1 MLYVQQSLGPKEE
14 ILMAARF
21 HWMYTLQAIFWILFG
36 LAMGI
41 VIGYSMIWWE
51 VTQEIRATYGSNLDD
66 VSYHKVWQI
75 IVMKKGG
82 YLKILWGLHWFV
94 RFGILGMFAL
104 GLWFFAHMMVKKATT
119 EIAVTTERLIF
130 KTGLIARNVGE
141 LNVDRIEGVSVR
153 QDVMGRMFGFGRVC
167 VRGMGV
173 GEVTLPSIEAPI
185 EFKKAIHEAK
195 EAREKA
201 GLGHEAGT
209 RRRAAG
215 QDEYN

>member
-41 VIGYSMIWWE
+41 VIGYASIWWII
-51 VTQEIRATYGSNLDD
+51 TQEIRDTYGGAELTDQQYQRAWKQVVIN
-66 VSYHKVWQI
+66 HK
-75 IVMKKGG
+75 G
-82 YLKILWGLHWFV
+82 YLRILWELHWLV
-94 RFGILGMFAL
+94 RFGILGLFLL
-104 GLWFFAHMMVKKATT
+104 GLWFFAHMMIIKATT
-119 EIAVTTERLIF
+119 EIAVTTERLIY
-130 KTGLIARNVGE
+130 KKGLIARHVGE

-153 QDVMGRMFGFGRVC
+153 QDVLARMFGYGRVC

-173 GEVTLPSIEAPI
+173 GEVLLPPIEQPI

-195 EAREKA
+195 DTKEKA
-201 GLGHEAGT
+201 MSHRERKG
-209 RRRAAG
+209 
-215 QDEYN
+215 DDF

>member
-41 VIGYSMIWWE
+41 MLGWVSIWWV
-51 VTQEIRATYGSNLDD
+51 VTQEMRDYTGGADVDDKTYQYLWR
-66 VSYHKVWQI
+66 K
-75 IVMKKGG
+75 IVKDHGG
-82 YLKILWGLHWFV
+82 YLKILWSLHFLV
-94 RFGILGMFAL
+94 RFGILFLFLL
-104 GLWFFAHMMVKKATT
+104 GLWFFAHMMVVKATT
-119 EIAVTTERLIF
+119 EIAVTTERLIY
-130 KTGLIARNVGE
+130 KKGLIARHVGE

-153 QDVMGRMFGFGRVC
+153 QDVLARLFGYGRVC

-173 GEVTLPSIEAPI
+173 GEVLLPPIEQPI

-195 EAREKA
+195 DTKEKA
-201 GLGHEAGT
+201 GLM
-209 RRRAAG
+209 RKVSP
-215 QDEYN
+215 DDF

>member
-41 VIGYSMIWWE
+41 VIGYAGIYWVITS
-51 VTQEIRATYGSNLDD
+51 EIREMYGGLDLDD
-66 VSYHKVWQI
+66 ETYRKAWQA
-75 IVMKKGG
+75 VVKKHHG
-82 YLKILWGLHWFV
+82 YLKILWSLHFMV
-94 RFGILGMFAL
+94 RFGILFLFML
-104 GLWFFAHMMVKKATT
+104 GLWFFAHMMVIKATT
-119 EIAVTTERLIF
+119 EIAVTTERLIY
-130 KTGLIARNVGE
+130 KKGLVARHVGE

-173 GEVTLPSIEAPI
+173 GEVLLPSIEEPI

-195 EAREKA
+195 ETKEMKNARMGIKS
-201 GLGHEAGT
+201 GG
-209 RRRAAG
+209 
-215 QDEYN
+215 DDF

>member
-41 VIGYSMIWWE
+41 ALGYAAIWFII
-51 VTQEIRATYGSNLDD
+51 TQEIRDFYGSDLDD
-66 VSYHKVWQI
+66 KTYQMAWKKV
-75 IVMKKGG
+75 VHDHGG
-82 YLKILWGLHWFV
+82 YLKILWSLHFLV
-94 RFGILGMFAL
+94 RFGILFLFLL
-104 GLWFFAHMMVKKATT
+104 GLWFFAHMMVVKATT
-119 EIAVTTERLIF
+119 EIAVTTERLIY
-130 KTGLIARNVGE
+130 KKGLIARHVGE

-153 QDVMGRMFGFGRVC
+153 QDILARLFGYGRVC

-173 GEVTLPSIEAPI
+173 GEVLLPPIEQPI

-195 EAREKA
+195 DTKEKA
-201 GLGHEAGT
+201 GLMKKT
-209 RRRAAG
+209 SM
-215 QDEYN
+215 DEFQ

>member
-41 VIGYSMIWWE
+41 MLGWVAIWWV
-51 VTQEIRATYGSNLDD
+51 VTQEMRDYTGGADVDDKTYQLLWR
-66 VSYHKVWQI
+66 K
-75 IVMKKGG
+75 IVHEHGG
-82 YLKILWGLHWFV
+82 YLKILWSLHFLV
-94 RFGILGMFAL
+94 RFGILFLFLL
-104 GLWFFAHMMVKKATT
+104 GLWFFAHMMVVKATT
-119 EIAVTTERLIF
+119 EIAVTTERLIY
-130 KTGLIARNVGE
+130 KKGLIARHVGE

-153 QDVMGRMFGFGRVC
+153 QDVLARLFGYGRVC

-173 GEVTLPSIEAPI
+173 GEVLLPPIEQPI

-195 EAREKA
+195 DTKEKA
-201 GLGHEAGT
+201 GLM
-209 RRRAAG
+209 RKVSP
-215 QDEYN
+215 DDF